1 MPTLTDTKTLARAVW
16 LVLLIAQVSAT
27 CPDEDAVLALANEFR
42 IRHSS
47 SPLVWDASIATAAQA
62 HARQLAAGACG
73 LSHSDDADLGE
84 SLYHE
89 FYTPARMEP
98 QSCVPAVQSWYNE
111 VDSYRFTAT
120 PWADNQQSFQDVGDF
135 TQLVWAST
143 SNIGCGMAQAP
154 DFSCH
159 VVVCQFYIPGNVA
172 DDDYF
177 LQNVLPIQ
185 ESSEESS
192 AEFSAS
198 GSRRSATALTLP
210 ATAVAAIQP
219 GSYGHA
225 TGSPSSG
232 PVITGSSDALGEAT
246 SAQPADHQPGG
257 SRDDTD
263 AAKPAADAIQH
274 PATSAGSGQKVMRRR
289 WSLSRGVA
297 RRHLLERPSGCLHP

>member
-42 IRHSS
+42 IRYAAQPDVCS
-47 SPLVWDASIATAAQA
+47 TAYVQA

-84 SLYHE
+84 TLYHE

-135 TQLVWAST
+135 TQARDLWHKLTSRIASLMPVVGHAPASVWLLT
-143 SNIGCGMAQAP
+143 WM
-154 DFSCH
+154 
-159 VVVCQFYIPGNVA
+159 GNVA

-210 ATAVAAIQP
+210 ATAVAATQP

-246 SAQPADHQPGG
+246 SAQPADRQPGG

-263 AAKPAADAIQH
+263 AAKPVADAIQH

-297 RRHLLERPSGCLHP
+297 RRHLGIGPCHR